1 MGLYR
6 KVPLSSRPR
15 PQGIDRLEQYLRK
28 YWRELECGSPDRE
41 VDDEDLRRFL
51 NGAMPNDQR
60 ISKEK
65 LRQCVSYWSS
75 VGQFFSLLDP

>member
-6 KVPLSSRPR
+6 KVPLTSVAR
-15 PQGIDRLEQYLRK
+15 PQGINRLEHILRK

-41 VDDEDLRRFL
+41 VDEVDLRQFL
-51 NGAMPNDQR
+51 NGVLPNDQR

-65 LRQCVSYWSS
+65 LRQCVSYWST
-75 VGQFFSLLDP
+75 VGQFFSLLNP